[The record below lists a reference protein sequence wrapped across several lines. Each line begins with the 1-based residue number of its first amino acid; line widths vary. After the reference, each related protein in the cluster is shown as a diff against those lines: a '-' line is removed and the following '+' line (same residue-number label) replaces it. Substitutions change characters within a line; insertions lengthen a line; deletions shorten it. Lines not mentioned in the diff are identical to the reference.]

1 MKMRKFFISKQALTS
16 FEIKNGAYNTPDF
29 AKNFVMEVPGEDFTL
44 CFHNIKHNGRLD
56 GEVEVCLDNATLAY
70 ADVCVKNGG
79 EVEVSNLYLNPVYEH
94 ECAPREYVRFIK
106 KSVYSAAVLACL
118 RQIQRVK
125 SQRKGA

>member
-1 MKMRKFFISKQALTS
+1 MRRFFISSTALTS

-44 CFHNIKHNGRLD
+44 CFHNIKKNGRLD

-70 ADVCVKNGG
+70 ADVCVKDGG
-79 EVEVSNLYLNPVYEH
+79 EVEVSNLYLNPVYDH
-94 ECAPREYVRFIK
+94 EAVPREYVRFIK
-106 KSVYSAAVLACL
+106 KAVYSAAVLACL

-125 SQRKGA
+125 SHRN

>member
-1 MKMRKFFISKQALTS
+1 MRRFFISNQALAS

-44 CFHNIKHNGRLD
+44 CFHNIKKNGRLD

-125 SQRKGA
+125 SKGKENKK

>member
-1 MKMRKFFISKQALTS
+1 MRKFFISKQALTS

-29 AKNFVMEVPGEDFTL
+29 AKNFVMEVPGEKFTL
-44 CFHNIKHNGRLD
+44 CFHNVAKNGRLD

-125 SQRKGA
+125 SQKKGE